1 MAHNIMWKCYEKVG
15 RPSILELVYN
25 QSISMLILIKMY
37 LVPDSNLYKSINSFI
52 EEEGIPSKTS
62 ESSWQLL

>member
-25 QSISMLILIKMY
+25 QSISMLILI
-37 LVPDSNLYKSINSFI
+37 PDSNLYKSINSFI